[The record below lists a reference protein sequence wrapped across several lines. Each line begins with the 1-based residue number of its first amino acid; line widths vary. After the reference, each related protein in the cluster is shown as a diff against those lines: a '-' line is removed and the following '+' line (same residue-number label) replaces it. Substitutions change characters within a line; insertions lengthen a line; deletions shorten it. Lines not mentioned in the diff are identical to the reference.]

1 MLLFDSDLLCVD
13 GLIDAD
19 SLGREEGKE
28 GQRRAEERKGEHKSV
43 SRYFHS
49 KYRKIFEESFT

>member
-19 SLGREEGKE
+19 SLGRGEGKE
-28 GQRRAEERKGEHKSV
+28 GQRREMENTNQSADISTANTGTYS
-43 SRYFHS
+43 
-49 KYRKIFEESFT
+49 